1 MDRRRSHRLA
11 LVPSAPAPMQRQAR
25 QGNDI
30 LRFDTFTCQML
41 NKDGT
46 PKQVYAI
53 KTDGQRVECFVE
65 AVEGESFS
73 MRVDCLGTPWQHK
86 STMILGEEK
95 MRSFTHL
102 PHQWPRTHRHRR
114 IAKDRGQ
121 QFIFSK
127 VETTDD
133 ENGIRDPAEA
143 ARLGIA
149 MIRILRAKGI
159 KKLPK
164 DKQRYKSSGML
175 EANPIAE
182 TAKKIGAVQFQVGPS
197 IQVRKHGQA
206 SCNID
211 RRIPA
216 IEFAFH
222 CATRIG
228 LELLGYVP
236 KLITQDDNKTA
247 PSSTAAIVGAAA
259 GLSQREVQDSGAGPS
274 KRRREDEDV
283 DFDLEEARL
292 REELKRL
299 EQRRE
304 AARAS
309 QAQGSSSGSSA
320 AVKNEPRAFDFSN
333 GGTSR

>member
-46 PKQVYAI
+46 PMQVYAI
-53 KTDGQRVECFVE
+53 KTEGQRVECY
-65 AVEGESFS
+65 
-73 MRVDCLGTPWQHK
+73 
-86 STMILGEEK
+86 
-95 MRSFTHL
+95 
-102 PHQWPRTHRHRR
+102 
-114 IAKDRGQ
+114 
-121 QFIFSK
+121 
-127 VETTDD
+127 D

-333 GGTSR
+333 GGTSADPFEIDDLSDW